1 MISRRS
7 VIRHGLAAAGFG
19 AAAPAVAGRSFG
31 RGEAKSAHGEPV
43 IIVGA
48 GISGL
53 AAAAELGAK
62 GFADVVIL
70 EARDRIGGRIW
81 TDTIGGDVPID
92 LGASWI
98 HGVKGNPIS
107 TIASDNRITTSP
119 TDYDNDVVHFHGGGK
134 PPGRAEAIFDA
145 FSAFARKRP
154 RASLASAYRSY
165 VTASALDGRE
175 RRYLA
180 HQLNTTIEH
189 EFGADVAEL
198 SFESIIGGNAFRG
211 RDVVFPG
218 GYGQILD
225 ALVPG
230 LDIRCADAV
239 TSIDH
244 ADSPII
250 VTTASGATHEA
261 SAVIVTL
268 PLGVLKEGTV
278 SFHPPLPAPK
288 QRAIELLGMGVLNKT
303 CLLFDEVFWD
313 EDAEIIGYVGPVPG
327 QWAETLNLY
336 PATGLPLLMM
346 FNAASV
352 ATELERLSD
361 SDTVAQAVAALTE
374 MHGSI
379 PQPRD
384 TRVTRWSSD
393 PWSRGAYSYVPI
405 DASIEQYAELGQP
418 IDNRLLFAGEA
429 TTKDYPATVHGAYL
443 TGKRAAAQLAAT
455 HRPQPGTLTYDKPA
469 ALSH

>member
-1 MISRRS
+1 MSTVLSRRTALG
-7 VIRHGLAAAGFG
+7 HGLAAAGLG
-19 AAAPAVAGRSFG
+19 AAASVTAGRSLG
-31 RGEAKSAHGEPV
+31 RSDANSAHAEPV
-43 IIVGA
+43 VIVGA

-53 AAAAELGAK
+53 AAAAELRAK

-107 TIASDNRITTSP
+107 AIASDNGIATAP
-119 TDYDNDVVHFHGGGK
+119 TDYDNDVVHFHDGGA
-134 PPGRAEAIFDA
+134 PPERAEDILDGFWS
-145 FSAFARKRP
+145 SARRRP
-154 RASLASAYRSY
+154 RQSLAAAYSSY
-165 VTASALDGRE
+165 VATGELGVRE

-180 HQLNTTIEH
+180 HELNTIVEH
-189 EFGADVAEL
+189 EFAADVGRL
-198 SFESIIGGNAFRG
+198 SLESIAGGREFRG
-211 RDVVFPG
+211 GDVVFPG
-218 GYGQILD
+218 GYRQILH

-230 LDIRCADAV
+230 LDIRCADPV

-244 ADSPII
+244 ADSPIV
-250 VTTASGATHEA
+250 VTTASGATYET

-278 SFHPPLPAPK
+278 SFHPALPAPK
-288 QRAIELLGMGVLNKT
+288 QRAIGLLAMGVLNKT
-303 CLLFDEVFWD
+303 CLLFDDVFWD

-327 QWAETLNLY
+327 QWAETVNLY

-361 SDTVAQAVAALTE
+361 ADTVTQALGALGE
-374 MHGSI
+374 MYGST
-379 PQPRD
+379 PQPSD
-384 TRVTRWSSD
+384 ARVTRWSSD

-405 DASIEQYAELGQP
+405 NASFEQYAELAGS
-418 IDNRLLFAGEA
+418 IDNRLFFAGEA
-429 TTKDYPATVHGAYL
+429 TTEDYPATVHGAYL
-443 TGKRAAAQLAAT
+443 TGQRAASQLAGTT
-455 HRPQPGTLTYDKPA
+455 HRRRA
-469 ALSH
+469 R